1 MPSIGKIHSILELL
15 RENYKTGL
23 TNKEISITL
32 KIPQSTCY
40 RILSTLK
47 KYDYIQQ
54 KPNDVGYILGFM
66 HLRFAQALTEGMDE
80 TAVIDPHLENLHQ
93 ATERTTLFTRWSG
106 QYCVVMEV
114 RGSVNTRISV
124 GVGEIMPLH
133 CSATGKVIMAFIP
146 EKQQEK
152 LLSQLDLEW
161 KTPATICDMNVL
173 KKKLMAIRETGT
185 SYNLGETN
193 QGINSMATPLFN
205 SNNQVFGA
213 LVLVGTSHD
222 LPLETLRSYSGLF
235 HKTGRQITKNL
246 GGQYPDWIKDTD

>member
-40 RILSTLK
+40 RILATLK
-47 KYDYIQQ
+47 EYDYIQQ
-54 KPNDVGYILGFM
+54 KPNDLGYILGFT

-80 TAVIDPHLENLHQ
+80 TAVIDPYLENLHQ

-106 QYCVVMEV
+106 QHCVAMEV

-133 CSATGKVIMAFIP
+133 CSAAGKAIMAFIP
-146 EKQQEK
+146 EKQREK
-152 LLSQLDLEW
+152 LISQLDLGR

-173 KKKLMAIRETGT
+173 KKNLLSIRETGT
-185 SYNLGETN
+185 SYNLGEIN

-205 SNNQVFGA
+205 RNNQVFGA
-213 LVLVGTSHD
+213 LVLVGTSQD

-235 HKTGRQITKNL
+235 HNTGRQITRNL
-246 GGQYPDWIKDTD
+246 GGQYPDWI